1 MSPANPLPEGKRRRA
16 ALSPL
21 ARGYWRHFHRIRKAI
36 PWKSRASPGSW
47 RQNAP
52 PSSSRC
58 AIRCRSRSLMSRCAY
73 ARMASQSLRKS
84 LRPAKPASKWRPWSP
99 SPWLRSLCTTCLR
112 LLTRASKFARSFWSA
127 RAGARAENTGDT
139 IVAPNK
145 FMADNVKLLLVDDN
159 PMVLGMLQQALSPL
173 AHVTTAT
180 DAADAL
186 LKAVDDAPDLLLCD
200 YRMPG
205 MDGRQL
211 VEKLKSRPATAN
223 FSTLLMASKADIA
236 ERLSPQDAADDY
248 LEKPFYLKDAIRRV
262 KRMIDRIALEKMA
275 KTAPSDGVVRGSLSQ
290 MNVIDLM
297 QSLEMGRKSCR
308 LSLSNEGD
316 KCEVF
321 FVEGQVKHATYGS
334 LVGDEA
340 VFKVLR
346 WTGGSFQLDFEGK
359 TDKETTQLNT
369 QGLLMEG
376 LRLLDESSRDGGAE
390 SEPAAAPA
398 QTMQDPFASAPPA
411 SASSAQT
418 PSAPAVSSP
427 PSAPAHK
434 HRREEEEDVLLDG

>member
-1 MSPANPLPEGKRRRA
+1 
-16 ALSPL
+16 
-21 ARGYWRHFHRIRKAI
+21 
-36 PWKSRASPGSW
+36 
-47 RQNAP
+47 
-52 PSSSRC
+52 
-58 AIRCRSRSLMSRCAY
+58 
-73 ARMASQSLRKS
+73 
-84 LRPAKPASKWRPWSP
+84 
-99 SPWLRSLCTTCLR
+99 
-112 LLTRASKFARSFWSA
+112 
-127 RAGARAENTGDT
+127 
-139 IVAPNK
+139 
-145 FMADNVKLLLVDDN
+145 MADNVKLLVVDDN
-159 PMVLGMLQQALSPL
+159 PMVLAMLQQAWSSM
-173 AHVTTAT
+173 ATVTTAA

-186 LKAVDDAPDLLLCD
+186 LKAVDEPPDLLVCD

-223 FSTLLMASKADIA
+223 FSTVLMASKADIA

-248 LEKPFYLKDAIRRV
+248 LEKPFFLKDATRRV
-262 KRMIDRIALEKMA
+262 KRMLDRIALEKMA
-275 KTAPSDGVVRGSLSQ
+275 KTAPSDGVVRGNLSQ

-297 QSLEMGRKSCR
+297 QSLEMGRKSCQI
-308 LSLSNEGD
+308 SLSNEAD

-376 LRLLDESSRDGGAE
+376 LRLLDESARDGGGEPESAPAE
-390 SEPAAAPA
+390 AAPA
-398 QTMQDPFASAPPA
+398 PV
-411 SASSAQT
+411 ASST
-418 PSAPAVSSP
+418 PAAKP
-427 PSAPAHK
+427 
-434 HRREEEEDVLLDG
+434 HRKDEEEDVLLDG